1 MLGKI
6 VLVDFHEFSL
16 DLGNCRRVFVVDP
29 RDNAFRHPTD
39 DQIVVVD
46 FQQTVMEDFLNVLV
60 LLDAFIVSK
69 ESRINR
75 FQKFIK
81 VKRISLYIVPYASN
95 PDVDT
100 DRSHLNYHLIQPQH
114 KYYAEIQ
121 SRIEHAQ
128 RENPKCKV
136 RKDSVKFIDTIVTA
150 TPEYLDHLP
159 PEQVRRYFER
169 ALDFFKT
176 EVGEVN
182 IFSAVVHM
190 DERNPHMHLCF
201 VPLTK
206 DNRLSAKEVIGGRDK
221 LVEWQD
227 KFHDHMAAEFP
238 DLERGQSAAVTR
250 RKHIPTWL
258 YKQSHWLTDEM
269 KQIRTELEQI
279 GTLNAKRQREKILK
293 LLEQWYPQVNAFEA
307 KLKPYDDQIRILKQN
322 ALSDRRDAERARW
335 EQHQEH
341 QEKMSLIYELQECQ
355 DFIDSIPQ
363 DLREQLKERYEAQL
377 EQEQQFRY

>member
-1 MLGKI
+1 M
-6 VLVDFHEFSL
+6 
-16 DLGNCRRVFVVDP
+16 
-29 RDNAFRHPTD
+29 
-39 DQIVVVD
+39 
-46 FQQTVMEDFLNVLV
+46 
-60 LLDAFIVSK
+60 
-69 ESRINR
+69 
-75 FQKFIK
+75 
-81 VKRISLYIVPYASN
+81 PYAIMRFEKRKGGPASAIEKHHERKKEQYTSN

-121 SRIEHAQ
+121 SRIERAQ
-128 RENPKCKV
+128 QENPKCKV

-150 TPEYLDHLP
+150 TPEYLEHLS

-169 ALDFFKT
+169 ALDFFKA
-176 EVGEVN
+176 EVGEAN

-238 DLERGQSAAVTR
+238 ELERGQSAAVTR

-258 YKQSHWLTDEM
+258 YKQSHRLTNEM
-269 KQIRTELEQI
+269 MQIRTELEQ
-279 GTLNAKRQREKILK
+279 TNPLNAKRQREKILK

-307 KLKPYDDQIRILKQN
+307 KLKPYDDQIKILRQN
-322 ALSDRRDAERARW
+322 EQIYRLETEESKRAKAW
-335 EQHQEH
+335 EQ
-341 QEKMSLIYELQECQ
+341 QEKLSLIYELRECQ
-355 DFIDSIPQ
+355 KFIDSIPS
-363 DLREQLKERYEAQL
+363 DLLEQLQENYENQL
-377 EQEQQFRY
+377 EHDQHFRS

>member
-1 MLGKI
+1 M
-6 VLVDFHEFSL
+6 
-16 DLGNCRRVFVVDP
+16 
-29 RDNAFRHPTD
+29 
-39 DQIVVVD
+39 
-46 FQQTVMEDFLNVLV
+46 
-60 LLDAFIVSK
+60 
-69 ESRINR
+69 
-75 FQKFIK
+75 
-81 VKRISLYIVPYASN
+81 PYAIMRFEKRKGGPASAIEKHHERKKEQYTSN

-100 DRSHLNYHLIQPQH
+100 DRSPLNYHLIQPQH

-121 SRIEHAQ
+121 SRIERAQ
-128 RENPKCKV
+128 QENPKCKV

-150 TPEYLDHLP
+150 TPEYLEHLS

-169 ALDFFKT
+169 ALDFFKA
-176 EVGEVN
+176 EVGETN

-238 DLERGQSAAVTR
+238 ELERGQSATVTR

-258 YKQSHWLTDEM
+258 YKQSHRLTNEM
-269 KQIRTELEQI
+269 MQIRTELEQ
-279 GTLNAKRQREKILK
+279 TNPLNAKRQREKILK

-307 KLKPYDDQIRILKQN
+307 KLKPYDDQIKILRQN
-322 ALSDRRDAERARW
+322 EQIYRLETEEAKRAKAW
-335 EQHQEH
+335 EQ
-341 QEKMSLIYELQECQ
+341 QEKLSLIYELRECQ
-355 DFIDSIPQ
+355 DFIDSIPS
-363 DLREQLKERYEAQL
+363 DLLEQLQENYEN
-377 EQEQQFRY
+377 QFEHGQHFRS

>member
-1 MLGKI
+1 M
-6 VLVDFHEFSL
+6 
-16 DLGNCRRVFVVDP
+16 
-29 RDNAFRHPTD
+29 
-39 DQIVVVD
+39 
-46 FQQTVMEDFLNVLV
+46 
-60 LLDAFIVSK
+60 
-69 ESRINR
+69 
-75 FQKFIK
+75 
-81 VKRISLYIVPYASN
+81 
-95 PDVDT
+95 
-100 DRSHLNYHLIQPQH
+100 
-114 KYYAEIQ
+114 
-121 SRIEHAQ
+121 
-128 RENPKCKV
+128 
-136 RKDSVKFIDTIVTA
+136 
-150 TPEYLDHLP
+150 
-159 PEQVRRYFER
+159 RRYLER

-176 EVGEVN
+176 EVGEAN

-201 VPLTK
+201 VPLTQ

-250 RKHIPTWL
+250 RKHIHTWL
-258 YKQSHWLTDEM
+258 YKQSHRLTDEM

>member
-1 MLGKI
+1 M
-6 VLVDFHEFSL
+6 
-16 DLGNCRRVFVVDP
+16 
-29 RDNAFRHPTD
+29 
-39 DQIVVVD
+39 
-46 FQQTVMEDFLNVLV
+46 
-60 LLDAFIVSK
+60 
-69 ESRINR
+69 
-75 FQKFIK
+75 
-81 VKRISLYIVPYASN
+81 PYAIMRFEKRKGGPASAIEKHHERKKEQYTSN

-100 DRSHLNYHLIQPQH
+100 DRSPLNYHLIQPQH

-121 SRIEHAQ
+121 SRIERAQ
-128 RENPKCKV
+128 QENPKCKV

-150 TPEYLDHLP
+150 TPEYLEHLS

-169 ALDFFKT
+169 ALDFFKA
-176 EVGEVN
+176 EVGEAN

-238 DLERGQSAAVTR
+238 ELERGQSAAVTH

-258 YKQSHWLTDEM
+258 YKQSHRLTNEM
-269 KQIRTELEQI
+269 MQIRTELEQ
-279 GTLNAKRQREKILK
+279 TTQLNTKRQREKILK

-307 KLKPYDDQIRILKQN
+307 KLKPYDDQIKILRQN
-322 ALSDRRDAERARW
+322 EQIYRLETEEAKRAKAW
-335 EQHQEH
+335 EQ
-341 QEKMSLIYELQECQ
+341 QEKLSLIYELRECQ
-355 DFIDSIPQ
+355 EFIDSIPS
-363 DLREQLKERYEAQL
+363 DLLEQLQENYENQL
-377 EQEQQFRY
+377 EYGQHFRS

>member
-1 MLGKI
+1 MPYAIMRFEKRKGGPASAIEKH
-6 VLVDFHEFSL
+6 HE
-16 DLGNCRRVFVVDP
+16 RK
-29 RDNAFRHPTD
+29 
-39 DQIVVVD
+39 
-46 FQQTVMEDFLNVLV
+46 
-60 LLDAFIVSK
+60 K
-69 ESRINR
+69 ER
-75 FQKFIK
+75 
-81 VKRISLYIVPYASN
+81 YASN

-100 DRSHLNYHLIQPQH
+100 DRSHLNYHLIQPQY

-150 TPEYLDHLP
+150 TPEYLAHLP

-176 EVGEVN
+176 EVGEAN

-238 DLERGQSAAVTR
+238 DLERGQSAVVTR

-258 YKQSHWLTDEM
+258 YKQSHRLTDEM